1 MSGSSIVA
9 IIDTSAAYAAN
20 VQNVLLPNG
29 TLVGVRSIYGGGSLL
44 VPDPLRPGQ
53 MIQPCP
59 EEPTEPFTHF
69 STLPEAPTVAP
80 ITQQGLVEFTWI
92 VPMRL
97 ALPRGDAATA
107 TATLLPFY
115 DAYMAALSANGT
127 DWSLGG
133 LALNAYIKSFARS
146 SDASWLWLEME
157 LLVVEEVHY

>member
-1 MSGSSIVA
+1 VSGSSIAA
-9 IIDTSAAYAAN
+9 IVDTSAAYAAA
-20 VQNVLLPNG
+20 VQNVLMPNG
-29 TLVGVRSIYGGGSLL
+29 TLVGVRSIYGAGQNLIA
-44 VPDPLRPGQ
+44 DPLRTGQ

-59 EEPTEPFTHF
+59 ENPTEPFTHF
-69 STLPEAPTVAP
+69 STLPEAPAVAP
-80 ITQQGLVEFTWI
+80 ITQQGLVEFTWTI
-92 VPMRL
+92 PMRL

-115 DAYMAALSANGT
+115 DAYMAALSMNGT

-157 LLVVEEVHY
+157 LQVTEEVHY

>member
-20 VQNVLLPNG
+20 VQNVLMPNG

-69 STLPEAPTVAP
+69 STLPEAPSVAP

-157 LLVVEEVHY
+157 LAVVEQVHY

>member
-1 MSGSSIVA
+1 
-9 IIDTSAAYAAN
+9 
-20 VQNVLLPNG
+20 
-29 TLVGVRSIYGGGSLL
+29 
-44 VPDPLRPGQ
+44 
-53 MIQPCP
+53 
-59 EEPTEPFTHF
+59 
-69 STLPEAPTVAP
+69 
-80 ITQQGLVEFTWI
+80 
-92 VPMRL
+92 MRL

-157 LLVVEEVHY
+157 LAVVEQVHY